1 MPQTYDLI
9 ATSNPAGL
17 TASSFTSIPQTY
29 TDLVIQVS
37 ARVTS
42 AWDIQAFQP
51 NGIGSGYAGTYLE
64 STSAGVTAGT
74 GVSEIAFRAGYI
86 PGSDASG
93 LQYSADEY
101 TFMNYTSTTHNKTL
115 LTNARR
121 AYYSTATFGQVQFKI
136 GYLASTAA
144 ITSITFG
151 TANGGT
157 YATGTTIR
165 LYGIKAA

>member
-17 TASSFTSIPQTY
+17 TAFSFSSIPQTY
-29 TDLVIQVS
+29 TDLLVIVS

-51 NGIGSGYAGTYLE
+51 NGIGSGYAGTYFE
-64 STSAGVTAGT
+64 TSGFGVTGGT
-74 GVSEIAFRAGYI
+74 GTSEIAFRAGYI

-93 LQYSADEY
+93 LQYSNDEY
-101 TFMNYTSTTHNKTL
+101 HFMNYTSTSHNKTL

-121 AYYSTATFGQVQFKI
+121 GFYSTATFGQVQFKI
-136 GYLASTAA
+136 GYLASTSA
-144 ITSITFG
+144 ITSMTCG

-157 YATGTTIR
+157 YATGTNIR